1 MEAENREKADVVDC
15 QQNGYKGLQGAVIK
29 DRYKII
35 KSLSEGSHGYIYMIE
50 DMNAGN
56 LDKVKA
62 LKV

>member
-56 LDKVKA
+56 
-62 LKV
+62 